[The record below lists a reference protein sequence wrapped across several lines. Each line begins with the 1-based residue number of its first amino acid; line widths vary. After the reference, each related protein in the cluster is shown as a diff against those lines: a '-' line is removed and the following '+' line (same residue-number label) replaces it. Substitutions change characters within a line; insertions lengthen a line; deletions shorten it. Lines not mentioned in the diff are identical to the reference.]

1 MEKRSL
7 LSVLFVSFFIISVLS
22 ILLLNSRFNKTD
34 FVSKN
39 YLYRYLHRKEETNI
53 NDKMIDNKAE
63 YVVVDRF
70 EGNYA
75 VCEDK
80 NGEMINI
87 DRTEI
92 PQEAKEG
99 SVLKIVDGGIEIDR
113 IETTVRK
120 NRILELMEALW
131 K

>member
-1 MEKRSL
+1 MKKKPL
-7 LSVLFVSFFIISVLS
+7 LLGLFALIFIISAALIFS
-22 ILLLNSRFNKTD
+22 WNSRFNKFD
-34 FVSKN
+34 FITKN
-39 YLYRYLHRKEETNI
+39 YTHREEETNV
-53 NDKMIDNKAE
+53 NDKMIDNMAK

-87 DRTEI
+87 DRSEI
-92 PQEAKEG
+92 PEEAKEG
-99 SVLKIVDGGIEIDR
+99 TVLKIEGDRIEIDHS
-113 IETTVRK
+113 ETTERK
-120 NRILELMEALW
+120 NRMLEFIEAIW